1 MSTELAEQFEEN
13 GQYEEAYAE
22 YKKVFEHKPNDLSLL
37 AQLGHIALMLNKK
50 DEAEGFYTKMLTL
63 DATNP
68 TAYEQLMDI
77 YLETDKYKYYV
88 YRGNYHSTQQQY
100 EHALRDFQKAIPH
113 AGGDHEAVTSVR
125 FVIGTLYEQLG
136 NTTRAIDEYLKVL
149 DYAEHKNAEV
159 YVRLANMYLKEDV
172 LGSAIETLERAIV
185 DGFDLDDIRE
195 ALAALYFRNNT
206 PEKVKNVSKNELT
219 LIKAM
224 LGCGELDE
232 AKQELDR
239 VAEKY
244 KDNPQIHSLYAEYYY
259 SSKDYDKALDSVNK
273 FAENQPNNPL
283 IFQMSALIHEALG
296 DEYKATLNWAKLH
309 LVKGQK
315 DIAINELLSAY
326 QLNDSDADM
335 VAMLAN
341 LLETSG
347 EKHQA
352 MEFYERLVELEPN
365 NKTAMMK
372 IAEYW
377 ESNGDNRLAVEYMEK
392 LLQADPRNF
401 PMMKKAAELHQKL
414 KNKGSAVDWY
424 NKYLQSAPQSD
435 EYEAVKNKLAKLEH
449 TEMTPDEEA
458 EGLLD
463 KIINFFNRRKM

>member
-113 AGGDHEAVTSVR
+113 AGDDHEAVTSVR

-136 NTTRAIDEYLKVL
+136 NTTKAIDEYLKVL

-172 LGSAIETLERAIV
+172 LGSAIETLERAIA

-232 AKQELDR
+232 AKQELDK
-239 VAEKY
+239 VSEKY

-259 SSKDYDKALDSVNK
+259 SSKDYEKALESVNK
-273 FAENQPNNPL
+273 FSQASPNNPL

-296 DEYKATLNWAKLH
+296 DEYKSTLNWAKLH

-365 NKTAMMK
+365 NKTAMIK

-377 ESNGDNRLAVEYMEK
+377 ESNGDNRLAVEYLEK

-401 PMMKKAAELHQKL
+401 PMMKKIAELYQKL

-424 NKYLQSAPQSD
+424 NKYLQTAPQSD
-435 EYEAVKNKLAKLEH
+435 EYEAIKNKLAKLEH

-463 KIINFFNRRKM
+463 KIINFFNKSKM